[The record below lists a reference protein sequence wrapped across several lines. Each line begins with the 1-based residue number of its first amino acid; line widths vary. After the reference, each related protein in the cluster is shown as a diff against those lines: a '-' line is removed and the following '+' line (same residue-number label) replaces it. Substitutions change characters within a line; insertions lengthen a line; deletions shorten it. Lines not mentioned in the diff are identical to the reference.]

1 LEELRRMDREA
12 ETITDPAVKQV
23 FGERVQVLAG
33 KYLEDEEVLAVA
45 NRILGRLDMPRFKA
59 KAPVAK
65 AERIRGRLRER
76 LRFRLLREM
85 VQQRRL
91 FLHRLWK
98 SHFRQLPRPSTLLFL
113 L

>member
-1 LEELRRMDREA
+1 LKFEVERLQKSREQQTRS
-12 ETITDPAVKQV
+12 E
-23 FGERVQVLAG
+23 
-33 KYLEDEEVLAVA
+33 
-45 NRILGRLDMPRFKA
+45 A
-59 KAPVAK
+59 KTKLVEQIDAC
-65 AERIRGRLRER
+65 LHSSDYSRER